1 MWALVNSYRGL
12 GDADLSPFV
21 VRASRIARTTATLES
36 LGAHDERRLL
46 EILTALEQVTGIR
59 TLNRTGA
66 LERRGYANAAIRD
79 LDKGYL
85 VQRVNGLH
93 VSDGDREGALVRL
106 HGEMQGD
113 GDLVRLLLIRANE
126 QKAGMQ
132 LDRPRRFSAL
142 PIMPLDIERSKSFAD
157 WPQDQH
163 DFWMYRLGNMALVQG
178 PEDQLDRL
186 SEYPARRD
194 RMLLRADSRRF
205 PLTNQLKDFADCTP
219 ALLEARQ
226 EEAVRLIVEYWG
238 IRYDKDARDLT
249 KQNVDE
255 LSKTSPRP
263 SHSSRRVT
271 IRQVIDAGLLV
282 PGERLVWE
290 RPRKGE
296 RWFATV
302 TENGRLRL
310 DDGSEYPT
318 PTAAARAAAGGHGE
332 VFFAV
337 LHRPFFIGA
346 GNQVLEA
353 GGVGRVA
360 RDGHLN
366 ALLLHNGNALEH
378 VVGAVAL
385 HRGAF
390 AVGKSLLAHDLQ
402 LAGLEVVIRLHIG
415 EAVDAA
421 DDILSLIH
429 ISEPTRP

>member
-1 MWALVNSYRGL
+1 M
-12 GDADLSPFV
+12 
-21 VRASRIARTTATLES
+21 
-36 LGAHDERRLL
+36 
-46 EILTALEQVTGIR
+46 
-59 TLNRTGA
+59 
-66 LERRGYANAAIRD
+66 
-79 LDKGYL
+79 
-85 VQRVNGLH
+85 
-93 VSDGDREGALVRL
+93 
-106 HGEMQGD
+106 D

-226 EEAVRLIVEYWG
+226 EESVRLIVEYWG

-318 PTAAARAAAGGHGE
+318 PTAAARAAAGG
-332 VFFAV
+332 
-337 LHRPFFIGA
+337 RR
-346 GNQVLEA
+346 
-353 GGVGRVA
+353 GGGLDVWKRT
-360 RDGHLN
+360 R
-366 ALLLHNGNALEH
+366 NGQKLSDIWKQF
-378 VVGAVAL
+378 
-385 HRGAF
+385 R
-390 AVGKSLLAHDLQ
+390 LQ
-402 LAGLEVVIRLHIG
+402 AQ
-415 EAVDAA
+415 
-421 DDILSLIH
+421 
-429 ISEPTRP
+429 